1 MSQWKARTVQAWL
14 EVIIAMPMYVRSCAK
29 NVKSGKVLLG
39 LTDEDLEFGLG
50 ICNTLHRR
58 KLQLA
63 IEDYQLAESSQRLS
77 NAADLDHHWVAKAWL
92 CDIGLPQYS
101 QNFLKHLVDGRVLR
115 SLTRRDLEKHLSITK
130 KFHQV
135 SILLGIEL
143 LSQAHCDK
151 EEYADNLE
159 FSGVHGAVLVL
170 EPAFNAEALASALHI
185 PSHRHILR
193 RHLSEELKV
202 LITSNRESFPA
213 DQDRQ
218 GLGGPTSWPG
228 VRHTEEERAVKCRE
242 GKPPVERSSRVFTDK
257 DLGFHGN
264 RSSLPHDSNNGKTG
278 RPHGSSMDS
287 LASSRV
293 TNV

>member
-1 MSQWKARTVQAWL
+1 
-14 EVIIAMPMYVRSCAK
+14 
-29 NVKSGKVLLG
+29 
-39 LTDEDLEFGLG
+39 
-50 ICNTLHRR
+50 
-58 KLQLA
+58 
-63 IEDYQLAESSQRLS
+63 
-77 NAADLDHHWVAKAWL
+77 WVAKAWL

-143 LSQAHCDK
+143 LRPDPSCLIRWSHLLRNELSKSKIMNVANHFYVLLLYK
-151 EEYADNLE
+151 EYADNLE

-202 LITSNRESFPA
+202 PIKCLELKRSANHLQAAPKCNKFDRSKDSGVSYQSHSFMAPIRNASSARSFVTSN
-213 DQDRQ
+213 
-218 GLGGPTSWPG
+218 
-228 VRHTEEERAVKCRE
+228 
-242 GKPPVERSSRVFTDK
+242 
-257 DLGFHGN
+257 
-264 RSSLPHDSNNGKTG
+264 
-278 RPHGSSMDS
+278 
-287 LASSRV
+287 
-293 TNV
+293 

>member
-1 MSQWKARTVQAWL
+1 MCRCPRLWVTCSESDCLYHQ
-14 EVIIAMPMYVRSCAK
+14 
-29 NVKSGKVLLG
+29 VLLG

-63 IEDYQLAESSQRLS
+63 IEDYQLAEST
-77 NAADLDHHWVAKAWL
+77 DLDHHWVAKAWL

-151 EEYADNLE
+151 EGHRRPAVVSCGNELSKSKIMNVANHFYVLLLYKEYADNLE

-202 LITSNRESFPA
+202 LITSNRWTVDS
-213 DQDRQ
+213 
-218 GLGGPTSWPG
+218 TS
-228 VRHTEEERAVKCRE
+228 TSLL
-242 GKPPVERSSRVFTDK
+242 PPNFTFLHLSHSHFLK
-257 DLGFHGN
+257 QC
-264 RSSLPHDSNNGKTG
+264 
-278 RPHGSSMDS
+278 
-287 LASSRV
+287 V
-293 TNV
+293 